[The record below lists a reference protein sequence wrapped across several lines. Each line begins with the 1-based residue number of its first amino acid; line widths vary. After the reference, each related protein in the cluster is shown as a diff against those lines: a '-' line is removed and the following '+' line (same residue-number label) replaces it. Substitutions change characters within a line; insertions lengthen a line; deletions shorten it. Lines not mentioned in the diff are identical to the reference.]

1 MTFSFVSLQPQAGP
15 KHGASTSVRAAP
27 WASDRTCYRRARKRT
42 SENAPSTRQ
51 SEWQAR
57 MDVRLTSL
65 ELAGGFHS
73 HVDHRRVGFPVRV
86 LRRVL
91 KPVRAGDTLCRRVGA
106 RQNFLPDLI
115 PASQTMSPFV
125 SPGVNPSICSDWP
138 GSLAAISII
147 TLRPSEVAAWSSLAW
162 GGAPEAAFAS
172 SWVPEPAVSPEQPDN
187 TAASTITTQAI
198 LPTRAT
204 LKVALFICPFP
215 VIWKGDWPHH
225 PARLVSVMVAAYSLC
240 GDAVP

>member
-1 MTFSFVSLQPQAGP
+1 
-15 KHGASTSVRAAP
+15 
-27 WASDRTCYRRARKRT
+27 
-42 SENAPSTRQ
+42 
-51 SEWQAR
+51 
-57 MDVRLTSL
+57 MDVRPTSL

-73 HVDHRRVGFPVRV
+73 HVDHRRVGPPVRV
-86 LRRVL
+86 LHRVL
-91 KPVRAGDTLCRRVGA
+91 KLVRAGDTLCRRVGA
-106 RQNFLPDLI
+106 RLNSSGLDPGLADDVAVRF
-115 PASQTMSPFV
+115 
-125 SPGVNPSICSDWP
+125 PGVNPSICSDWP
-138 GSLAAISII
+138 ESLAAISII
-147 TLRPSEVAAWSSLAW
+147 TSRPSEVAAWSSLAW

-204 LKVALFICPFP
+204 LKVALFICPFL

>member
-15 KHGASTSVRAAP
+15 KHVASTSVRAAP

-73 HVDHRRVGFPVRV
+73 HVDHRRVSFPVRV

-138 GSLAAISII
+138 ESLAAISII
-147 TLRPSEVAAWSSLAW
+147 TSRPSEVAAWFWLGAARPKQPSRPPGSPNLPSPPSS
-162 GGAPEAAFAS
+162 P
-172 SWVPEPAVSPEQPDN
+172 
-187 TAASTITTQAI
+187 TT
-198 LPTRAT
+198 P
-204 LKVALFICPFP
+204 P
-215 VIWKGDWPHH
+215 
-225 PARLVSVMVAAYSLC
+225 PARSRRRRSFPP
-240 GDAVP
+240 GPP